1 MKHLL
6 GSISLTREEII
17 SAVGKFTKNTKKKSS
32 IEKVAEEID
41 RNYLYA
47 VDQRRIRRRLKGN
60 ERFILSRYFE
70 GYRPRRIAQMMGVSE
85 ESVRSRL
92 RRRDV
97 FGSQCRPGRPKLHQT
112 QSSTPSYLLSHVCGS
127 VHSNLEGTV
136 SLDPPPLR
144 SDSDHE

>member
-6 GSISLTREEII
+6 GSLNLTREDILESITR
-17 SAVGKFTKNTKKKSS
+17 FTKSPRTPSVVDIAS
-32 IEKVAEEID
+32 ADLD

-47 VDQRRIRRRLKGN
+47 IDQRRIRRRLKDN
-60 ERFILSRYFE
+60 EKFILSRFFE

-97 FGSQCRPGRPKLHQT
+97 FGSSSRPGRPKLDQT
-112 QSSTPSYLLSHVCGS
+112 QSSTPSYLLCHECGLT
-127 VHSNLEGTV
+127 HSTLEETI
-136 SLDPPPLR
+136 SLDQPPPQ
-144 SDSDHE
+144 